1 MSARFVLTDAREM
14 EKKLVR
20 SAKGQA
26 TKEFARA
33 AYQVLQYEELPEIK
47 KETPVDKGPLRASE
61 KVTEPEVSGFRIR
74 VGVVAGGPAAPYAY
88 HVHEDPVALHPVGGW
103 KFIERP
109 LMEAAPHLGARIA
122 RRIDLNKV
130 VS

>member
-1 MSARFVLTDAREM
+1 VSARFRLTGAREM
-14 EKKLVR
+14 EKRFVR

-33 AYQVLQYEELPEIK
+33 AFQELQYVELPEIK
-47 KETPVDKGPLRASE
+47 RSTPVDKGPLRGSE
-61 KVTEPEVSGFRIR
+61 KVTEPEVHGFRIWLSI
-74 VGVVAGGPAAPYAY
+74 VAGGPAAPYAY
-88 HVHEDPVALHPVGGW
+88 WVHEDPEALHAIGGW

-109 LMEAAPHLGARIA
+109 LLESAPFMGARIA